1 MKQQKRQLPWKK
13 LICLGLM
20 LVTMAGILM
29 IGWNEINTFQM
40 VNNDSLHYV
49 KGYVESVDSEQLE
62 PDTLEADRQVGIQ
75 QLTVKILEGT
85 EKGQIVSVT
94 NYVTRTLN
102 VVAKQGM
109 TIVIC
114 VDQPEQA
121 EPYYTVF
128 NYYRVPWIVFT
139 VAIFAVIVLAVGR
152 GKGGWS
158 LLGLGYTVF
167 IILFFLVQ
175 AMFHGWS
182 AMGSMVATIAVST
195 FAALIL
201 LGGIGRKT
209 FAATAAT
216 LLGTAL
222 SGVLFWLFSRVLHI
236 SGYNLE
242 SAEAL
247 LMITQST
254 GMELRPMLMASV
266 LIASLG
272 AVMDVG
278 MSVAASLEEIHV
290 LNPSLGAKALMG
302 SGMRIGKDMIGTM
315 TNTLILAYTGTA
327 LTTMILLLA
336 YGYDMGHLLNSDYLA
351 MELSQGIASTGGVV
365 LTVPVAS
372 AISALV
378 YTRKK
383 TEKTAA
389 SD

>member
-1 MKQQKRQLPWKK
+1 MKWQKIRLPWKN

-20 LVTMAGILM
+20 LVSMLGIMM
-29 IGWNEINTFQM
+29 IQWNEINTFRM

-49 KGYVESVDSEQLE
+49 RGYVESVDSEQLE
-62 PDTLEADRQVGIQ
+62 PDTLEPDRQVGVQ
-75 QLTVKILEGT
+75 QLMVKLLAGT
-85 EKGQIVSVT
+85 EQGKTVSVT

-109 TIVIC
+109 TIMIC
-114 VDQPEQA
+114 VDQPENA

-128 NYYRVPWIVFT
+128 NYHRVPGLIFT

-167 IILFFLVQ
+167 VILFFLVQ
-175 AMFHGWS
+175 AIFHGWS
-182 AMGSMVATIAVST
+182 VMGSVVATIAVGT
-195 FAALIL
+195 IAALVL

-209 FAATAAT
+209 FAAAAAT

-222 SGVLFWLFSRVLHI
+222 SGVLFFVFSRVLHI

-266 LIASLG
+266 LIAALG

-278 MSVAASLEEIHV
+278 MSIAASLEEIHT
-290 LNPSLGAKALMG
+290 LNPELGSRALME

-315 TNTLILAYTGTA
+315 TNTLILAFLGSGFT
-327 LTTMILLLA
+327 LILYLYSLGLSFRQLMSSA
-336 YGYDMGHLLNSDYLA
+336 YVS
-351 MELSQGIASTGGVV
+351 MEVVSGIASSVGVILSIP
-365 LTVPVAS
+365 LT
-372 AISALV
+372 ALI
-378 YTRKK
+378 
-383 TEKTAA
+383 TAA
-389 SD
+389 VFTREKQQS

>member
-1 MKQQKRQLPWKK
+1 MKWQKIRLPWKK

-20 LVTMAGILM
+20 LVSMLGIMM
-29 IGWNEINTFQM
+29 IQWNEINTFRM

-49 KGYVESVDSEQLE
+49 RGCVESVDSEQLE
-62 PDTLEADRQVGIQ
+62 PDTLEPDRQVGVQ
-75 QLTVKILEGT
+75 QLTVRLLAGEEQGKT
-85 EKGQIVSVT
+85 VSVT

-109 TIVIC
+109 TLMIC
-114 VDQPEQA
+114 VDQPENA

-128 NYYRVPWIVFT
+128 NYHRVPGLIFT
-139 VAIFAVIVLAVGR
+139 VAVFTIIVLAVGR

-167 IILFFLVQ
+167 VILFFLVQ
-175 AMFHGWS
+175 AIFHGWS
-182 AMGSMVATIAVST
+182 VMGSVVATIAVGT
-195 FAALIL
+195 IAALVL
-201 LGGIGRKT
+201 LGGIGRKI
-209 FAATAAT
+209 FAAAAAT

-222 SGVLFWLFSRVLHI
+222 SGVLFLVFSKVLHI

-266 LIASLG
+266 LIAALG

-278 MSVAASLEEIHV
+278 ISIAASLEEIHT
-290 LNPSLGAKALMG
+290 LNPELGSRALME

-351 MELSQGIASTGGVV
+351 MELAQGIAATGGVV

-372 AISALV
+372 IISALV
-378 YTRKK
+378 YTK
-383 TEKTAA
+383 EKNQAKNQA
-389 SD
+389 

>member
-1 MKQQKRQLPWKK
+1 MKWQKIRLPWKK

-20 LVTMAGILM
+20 LVSMLGIMM
-29 IGWNEINTFQM
+29 IQWNEINTFRM

-49 KGYVESVDSEQLE
+49 RGYVESVDSEQLE
-62 PDTLEADRQVGIQ
+62 PDTLEPDRQVGVQ
-75 QLTVKILEGT
+75 QLTVKLLAGT
-85 EKGQIVSVT
+85 EQGKTVSVT

-109 TIVIC
+109 TIMIC
-114 VDQPEQA
+114 VDQPENA

-128 NYYRVPWIVFT
+128 NYHRVPGLIFT
-139 VAIFAVIVLAVGR
+139 VAIFAVIVLAIGR

-167 IILFFLVQ
+167 VILFFLVQ
-175 AMFHGWS
+175 AIFHGWS
-182 AMGSMVATIAVST
+182 VMGSVVATIAVGT
-195 FAALIL
+195 VAALVL

-209 FAATAAT
+209 FAAAAAT

-222 SGVLFWLFSRVLHI
+222 SGVLFLVFSRVLHI

-266 LIASLG
+266 LIAALG

-278 MSVAASLEEIHV
+278 MSIAASLEEIHT
-290 LNPSLGAKALMG
+290 LNPELGSRALME

-351 MELSQGIASTGGVV
+351 MELAQGIAATGGVV

-372 AISALV
+372 VISALV
-378 YTRKK
+378 YTKEKNQRKNK
-383 TEKTAA
+383 A
-389 SD
+389 

>member
-1 MKQQKRQLPWKK
+1 MKWQKIRLPWKN

-20 LVTMAGILM
+20 LVSMLGIMM
-29 IGWNEINTFQM
+29 IQWNEINTFRM

-49 KGYVESVDSEQLE
+49 RGYVESVDSEQLE
-62 PDTLEADRQVGIQ
+62 PDTLEPDRQVGVQ
-75 QLTVKILEGT
+75 QLTVKLLAGT
-85 EKGQIVSVT
+85 EQGKSVSVT

-109 TIVIC
+109 TIMVC
-114 VDQPEQA
+114 VDQPENA

-128 NYYRVPWIVFT
+128 NYHRVPGLIFT

-167 IILFFLVQ
+167 VILFFLVQ
-175 AMFHGWS
+175 AIFHGWS
-182 AMGSMVATIAVST
+182 VMGSVVATIAVGT
-195 FAALIL
+195 IAALVL

-209 FAATAAT
+209 FAAAAAT

-222 SGVLFWLFSRVLHI
+222 SGVLFLVFSRVLHI

-254 GMELRPMLMASV
+254 GMELRPMSHRHRCSLRA
-266 LIASLG
+266 LG

-278 MSVAASLEEIHV
+278 MSIAASLEEIHT
-290 LNPSLGAKALMG
+290 LNPELGSRALME

-327 LTTMILLLA
+327 LTTMILPLA

-351 MELSQGIASTGGVV
+351 MELAQGIAATSGVV

-372 AISALV
+372 VISALV
-378 YTRKK
+378 YTREKK
-383 TEKTAA
+383 KA
-389 SD
+389 

>member
-1 MKQQKRQLPWKK
+1 MRNPITRC
-13 LICLGLM
+13 LI
-20 LVTMAGILM
+20 I
-29 IGWNEINTFQM
+29 
-40 VNNDSLHYV
+40 
-49 KGYVESVDSEQLE
+49 
-62 PDTLEADRQVGIQ
+62 
-75 QLTVKILEGT
+75 TVCRG
-85 EKGQIVSVT
+85 SF
-94 NYVTRTLN
+94 YS
-102 VVAKQGM
+102 
-109 TIVIC
+109 C
-114 VDQPEQA
+114 D
-121 EPYYTVF
+121 
-128 NYYRVPWIVFT
+128 
-139 VAIFAVIVLAVGR
+139 FAVIVLAVGR

-167 IILFFLVQ
+167 VILFFMVQ
-175 AMFHGWS
+175 AIFHGWS
-182 AMGSMVATIAVST
+182 AMGSVVATIAVST
-195 FAALIL
+195 FASLIL

-222 SGVLFWLFSRVLHI
+222 SGALFWIFSQMLHI

-242 SAEAL
+242 SAESL

-254 GMELRPMLMASV
+254 GMELRPMLMMSV
-266 LIASLG
+266 LIAALG

-278 MSVAASLEEIHV
+278 MSIAASLEEIHM
-290 LNPSLGAKALMG
+290 LNPALGAKALMG
-302 SGMRIGKDMIGTM
+302 SGMRIGRDMIGTM

-351 MELSQGIASTGGVV
+351 MELAQGIASTGGVV

-378 YTRKK
+378 YTRGK
-383 TEKTAA
+383 TENTAA